1 MAKVTLVPP
10 EKAMACDM
18 PAGFSG
24 EASSSAYLAGPRDPL
39 HLHCHELAPGSALH
53 IGPREIDCLAYVW
66 TGAVE
71 ASGHRLAAGS
81 SLVVEH
87 GAELAMTALDDGAK
101 VLAFTT
107 ANVPEEPRAGGHVHL
122 LPAECVS
129 RVPVMIPGVAGGL
142 HFDSACP
149 TCELWLH
156 ENMFAPEFVTPETQG
171 RSPHCHTEDEIIF
184 VTRGKARLGNRT
196 IGPGTA
202 LAVHALTMYT
212 FDPGPEGL
220 GFINF
225 RPVRPG
231 ENRRADGRV
240 SREADGW
247 ERHLGGKRPPYIE
260 LRAP

>member
-1 MAKVTLVPP
+1 MAKVTLVCPG
-10 EKAMACDM
+10 KAV
-18 PAGFSG
+18 SG
-24 EASSSAYLAGPRDPL
+24 ALPDGITGVANCTTYLSGPKHPL
-39 HLHCHELAPGSALH
+39 HLHCIDVAGEETLQ
-53 IGPREIDCLAYVW
+53 IGPRAVDSLAYVW
-66 TGAVE
+66 TGAVD
-71 ASGHRLAAGS
+71 AGVHRLSAGS
-81 SLVVEH
+81 SFVVEH
-87 GAELAMTALDDGAK
+87 GATLDVFGADDQTK
-101 VLAFTT
+101 VLVFST
-107 ANVPEEPRAGGHVHL
+107 AKAPAQVRARNHVHL
-122 LPAECVS
+122 LPVG
-129 RVPVMIPGVAGGL
+129 RVPRIPEMIPGVSGGL

-156 ENMFAPEFVTPETQG
+156 ENMFAPEFVTSETQN

-184 VTRGKARLGNRT
+184 VIRGGAVLGNRT

-212 FDPGPEGL
+212 FDPGPQGL

-247 ERHLGGKRPPYIE
+247 ERHLGGKRPDYID
-260 LRAP
+260 LIST